1 MRGQEEHKYDDIINL
16 PHHVSARH
24 PQMTLSERAAQFAP
38 FAALTG
44 HNAAIQET
52 ARYTDSF
59 AELDEDRK
67 ELLDEKLRELALR
80 LQEEGAKEREV
91 EITYFRPDLKKS
103 GGSYVTVRG
112 RVKKIDG
119 YKHQIFLADG
129 TVIDMEYL
137 FSIVEMEGTD
147 SEK

>member
-1 MRGQEEHKYDDIINL
+1 MRSQVEHKYDDIINL
-16 PHHVSARH
+16 PHHVSTRH

-80 LQEEGAKEREV
+80 LQEEGAQEREV
-91 EITYFRPDLKKS
+91 EITYFQPDLKKS

-119 YKHQIFLADG
+119 YKHQILLADG

-137 FSIVEMEGTD
+137 FSIVEMEGD
-147 SEK
+147 

>member
-1 MRGQEEHKYDDIINL
+1 MSGEEEHKYDDIINL

-24 PQMTLSERAAQFAP
+24 PQMPLSERAAQFAP

-59 AELDEDRK
+59 AQLDGDRK
-67 ELLDEKLRELALR
+67 ELLNEKLRELVLR
-80 LQEEGAKEREV
+80 LQEDGAQKPEV
-91 EITYFRPDLKKS
+91 EITYFQPDLRKS

-112 RVKKIDG
+112 SVKKIDG
-119 YKHQIFLADG
+119 YEHRILFEDG
-129 TVIDMEYL
+129 TFIEMGKIYSIDE
-137 FSIVEMEGTD
+137 V
-147 SEK
+147 

>member
-1 MRGQEEHKYDDIINL
+1 MRSQEEHKYDDIINL

-80 LQEEGAKEREV
+80 LQEEGAQEPEA
-91 EITYFRPDLKKS
+91 EITYFLPDLKKS

-119 YKHQIFLADG
+119 YKHQILLADG

-137 FSIVEMEGTD
+137 FDIGNREERRC
-147 SEK
+147 

>member
-1 MRGQEEHKYDDIINL
+1 MRSQEEHKYDDIINL
-16 PHHVSARH
+16 PHHVSTRH

-80 LQEEGAKEREV
+80 LQEEGAQEREV
-91 EITYFRPDLKKS
+91 EITYFQPDLKKS

-119 YKHQIFLADG
+119 YKHQILLADG

-137 FSIVEMEGTD
+137 FSIVEMEGD
-147 SEK
+147 

>member
-1 MRGQEEHKYDDIINL
+1 MIGQEEHKYDDIINL
-16 PHHVSARH
+16 PHHVSTRH

-80 LQEEGAKEREV
+80 LQEEGAQEREV
-91 EITYFRPDLKKS
+91 EITYFQPDLKKS

-119 YKHQIFLADG
+119 YKHQILLADG

-137 FSIVEMEGTD
+137 FDIGNRKEQRC
-147 SEK
+147 

>member
-1 MRGQEEHKYDDIINL
+1 MRDEDGHKYDDIINL
-16 PHHVSARH
+16 PHHVSAGH

-80 LQEEGAKEREV
+80 LQEEDAQEREV

-119 YKHQIFLADG
+119 YKHQILLEDG

-137 FSIVEMEGTD
+137 FDIGNRKEQRC
-147 SEK
+147 

>member
-1 MRGQEEHKYDDIINL
+1 MRGEDEHKYDDIIGL

-59 AELDEDRK
+59 AELDEDRR
-67 ELLDEKLRELALR
+67 EFLDEKLREIDLQ
-80 LQEEGAKEREV
+80 LQEEGEQEPEV

-119 YKHQIFLADG
+119 YKHQVLLADG

-137 FSIVEMEGTD
+137 FSIVEM
-147 SEK
+147 

>member
-16 PHHVSARH
+16 PHHVSTRH

-67 ELLDEKLRELALR
+67 ELLDEKLRELALW
-80 LQEEGAKEREV
+80 LQEEGAQEPDV
-91 EITYFRPDLKKS
+91 EITYFQPDLKKS

-119 YKHQIFLADG
+119 YKHQILLVDG

-137 FSIVEMEGTD
+137 FSIVEMEGDTI
-147 SEK
+147 

>member
-1 MRGQEEHKYDDIINL
+1 MRGEDEHKYDDIINL
-16 PHHVSARH
+16 PHHVSTRH

-80 LQEEGAKEREV
+80 LQEEGAQEREV

-103 GGSYVTVRG
+103 GGNYTTVRG

-119 YKHQIFLADG
+119 YKHQILLADG

-137 FSIVEMEGTD
+137 FSIVEMEGD
-147 SEK
+147 

>member
-1 MRGQEEHKYDDIINL
+1 MRGEDGHKYDDIINL
-16 PHHVSARH
+16 PHHISARH

-59 AELDEDRK
+59 AELDEDGK
-67 ELLDEKLRELALR
+67 ELLDEKLRELASQ
-80 LQEEGAKEREV
+80 LQEEGEQEPEV
-91 EITYFRPDLKKS
+91 EITYFRPDLKKC
-103 GGSYVTVRG
+103 GGSYVTVSG

-119 YKHQIFLADG
+119 YKHQILLADG

-137 FSIVEMEGTD
+137 FSIVEMEGDTI
-147 SEK
+147 

>member
-1 MRGQEEHKYDDIINL
+1 MSGEEEHKYDDIIGL

-24 PQMTLSERAAQFAP
+24 LQMPLLDRAAQFAP

-44 HNAAIQET
+44 HNAAIWET

-67 ELLDEKLRELALR
+67 ELLDEKLRKLVLR
-80 LQEEGAKEREV
+80 LQEDGAQKPEA
-91 EITYFRPDLKKS
+91 EITYFQPDLRKS

-119 YKHQIFLADG
+119 YEHRILFEDG
-129 TVIDMEYL
+129 TFIEMGKIY
-137 FSIVEMEGTD
+137 SIVEV
-147 SEK
+147 